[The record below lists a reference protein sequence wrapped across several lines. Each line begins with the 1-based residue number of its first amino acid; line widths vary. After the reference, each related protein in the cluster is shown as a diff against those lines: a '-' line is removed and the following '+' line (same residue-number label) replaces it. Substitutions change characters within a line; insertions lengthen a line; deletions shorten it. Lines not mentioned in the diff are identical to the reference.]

1 MYVVFQC
8 GFQIFF
14 RLAAS
19 VSFSDQLLRHRQ
31 AMEEKDRELISV
43 QEKLRA
49 REMEIQRAREEE
61 AQRAQMLQ
69 TAIMS
74 YVSRSP
80 K

>member
-1 MYVVFQC
+1 MPV
-8 GFQIFF
+8 
-14 RLAAS
+14 
-19 VSFSDQLLRHRQ
+19 SDQLLRHRQ
-31 AMEEKDRELISV
+31 AMEEKDRELIAV

-80 K
+80 R